1 MYKGIDVSTY
11 QRNGI
16 DYDKLKQD
24 GVEFAILK
32 IIRKDLE
39 KDNGFEQHY
48 SGFNHAQIPIIGV
61 YNYSYAST
69 VDKFKTDAEA
79 VVKALNGRK
88 KKVWLDI
95 ENETQMGIGDT
106 LIDGINAYFGVL
118 KDYGLDYGIYT
129 VLNFYNTYLKKYEP
143 WLTVD
148 MWIARYYNG
157 YNKMKLS
164 DVVNEAKEPSVKNLI
179 AWQYSSSGDLTGYN
193 GNIDL
198 NLYYGEFDKSVLDD
212 RAYVVKGLI
221 K

>member
-48 SGFNHAQIPIIGV
+48 NGFNHAQIPIIGV

-95 ENETQMGIGDT
+95 ENEAQMGIGDT
-106 LIDGINAYFGVL
+106 LIDGMNTYFGVL
-118 KDYGLDYGIYT
+118 KDYGLDYGVYT
-129 VLNFYNTYLKKYEP
+129 GLNFYNTYLKKYEQ

-164 DVVNEAKEPSVKNLI
+164 DIVNESKEPPVKNLI
-179 AWQYSSSGDLTGYN
+179 GWQYSSSGDLTGYN

>member
-1 MYKGIDVSTY
+1 MYKGIDVSSY
-11 QRNGI
+11 QKNGI

-48 SGFNHAQIPIIGV
+48 NGFNHAQIPIIGV

-95 ENETQMGIGDT
+95 ENEAQMGIGDT

-118 KDYGLDYGIYT
+118 RDYGLDYGIYT
-129 VLNFYNTYLKKYEP
+129 GLKVLL
-143 WLTVD
+143 
-148 MWIARYYNG
+148 ARKRLLRRSKQRLNVLHRTLNAILFLG
-157 YNKMKLS
+157 SINIIRMG
-164 DVVNEAKEPSVKNLI
+164 
-179 AWQYSSSGDLTGYN
+179 QSSNDSFL
-193 GNIDL
+193 
-198 NLYYGEFDKSVLDD
+198 
-212 RAYVVKGLI
+212 
-221 K
+221 